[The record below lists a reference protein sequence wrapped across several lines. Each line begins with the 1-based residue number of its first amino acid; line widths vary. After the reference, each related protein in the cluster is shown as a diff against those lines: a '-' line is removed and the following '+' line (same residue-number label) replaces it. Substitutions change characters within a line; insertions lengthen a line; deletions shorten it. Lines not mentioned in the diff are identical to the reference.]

1 MTSEPCNEV
10 RVHLPDPEATERLGT
25 ALGERLHAGQVVA
38 LCGELGAGKTCLVRG
53 LAAGLGIDDVD
64 AVASPTYL
72 LVVEHPGRI
81 PLRHADAYL
90 PAKLEGFLA
99 EGGADYL
106 FDANAVVAVEWADRI
121 PHLLPRDALWVRLA
135 ADGTGART
143 ATLSTGPGGTCP
155 WLAALPTILAAG
167 GKPPAR

>member
-1 MTSEPCNEV
+1 MSET
-10 RVHLPDPEATERLGT
+10 VHELQVNLPDPEATERLGR
-25 ALGERLHAGQVVA
+25 ALGERLRPGQVLA

-53 LAAGLGIDDVD
+53 LAAGLGVEDAD

-72 LVVEHPGRI
+72 LVLEHPGRI

-106 FDANAVVAVEWADRI
+106 FDPASVVAIEWADRI
-121 PHLLPRDALWVRLA
+121 AHLLPQDALWVRIA
-135 ADGTGART
+135 PDA
-143 ATLSTGPGGTCP
+143 SGGRVAMFTRGRAGSCP
-155 WLAALPTILAAG
+155 WLVDLPRILAASG
-167 GKPPAR
+167 NAPRR

>member
-1 MTSEPCNEV
+1 MSET
-10 RVHLPDPEATERLGT
+10 VHELKVNLPDPEATERLGR
-25 ALGERLHAGQVVA
+25 ALGERLRPGQVLA

-53 LAAGLGIDDVD
+53 LAAGLGVEDVD

-72 LVVEHPGRI
+72 LVIEHPGRI

-106 FDANAVVAVEWADRI
+106 FDPASVVAIEWADRI
-121 PHLLPRDALWVRLA
+121 AHLLPQDALWVRLA
-135 ADGTGART
+135 PDGSGGRVAELT
-143 ATLSTGPGGTCP
+143 PGRAGSCP
-155 WLAALPTILAAG
+155 WLADLPRILAAA
-167 GKPPAR
+167 GKAPRQ

>member
-1 MTSEPCNEV
+1 MSEAANEV
-10 RVHLPDPEATERLGT
+10 QLRLPDPGATERLGR
-25 ALGERLHAGQVVA
+25 ALGERLQPGQVVA

-72 LVVEHPGRI
+72 LVIEHPGRI

-106 FDANAVVAVEWADRI
+106 FDPAAVVAVEWADRVA
-121 PHLLPRDALWVRLA
+121 HLVPDDALWVRLA
-135 ADGTGART
+135 PDGSGGRT
-143 ATLSTGPGGTCP
+143 ATLSVARPGSCP
-155 WLAALPTILAAG
+155 WLAGLPRILGAG
-167 GKPPAR
+167 GNPRTR